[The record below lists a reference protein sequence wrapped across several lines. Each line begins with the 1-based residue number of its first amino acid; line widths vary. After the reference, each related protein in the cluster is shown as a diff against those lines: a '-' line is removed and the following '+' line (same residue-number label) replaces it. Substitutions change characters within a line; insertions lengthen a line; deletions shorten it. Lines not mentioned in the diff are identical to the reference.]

1 MLGRNAFFFLAFC
14 SLSGAAAAEPVTSNE
29 FQRDV
34 ADYPCSTTMKT
45 SSGRQFVVQLSDYKD
60 VWSLNFFFSGDPTVL
75 RTFFDQRGLRDDD
88 LLAEAVPEI
97 GIGSTALAP
106 DDATLFAT
114 QVSEVDASTSAMFK
128 IETLHRVSQAL
139 AGMKSDGLR
148 FGSLESFTDTDFT
161 EFRACAQEAM
171 GLGADEVVGIDMREE
186 YRLAF
191 EKLFESWAEHAALAD
206 SCMVA
211 PLDEGR
217 RSSYI
222 DRAAAAF
229 YPGLTNMF
237 RRDEYRSSLESSATF
252 AQLAGRT
259 AAISDG
265 CLMAAQLADL
275 SERAVLD
282 VLERAEALD

>member
-45 SSGRQFVVQLSDYKD
+45 SSGRAFVVQLSDYKD
-60 VWSLNFFFSGDPTVL
+60 VWSLNFLLSGNPTVL
-75 RTFFDQRGLRDDD
+75 RTFFDSRGLRDDD
-88 LLAEAVPEI
+88 RFAAAVARITIGRSEI
-97 GIGSTALAP
+97 AVS
-106 DDATLFAT
+106 DATVHAV
-114 QVSEVDASTSAMFK
+114 QVSEVDASTFAEVGV
-128 IETLHRVSQAL
+128 ETLHRVSQVLTA
-139 AGMKSDGLR
+139 MKDDGAT
-148 FGSLESFTDTDFT
+148 FGPLGSFSDTDFT
-161 EFRACAQEAM
+161 EFRACAHEAM
-171 GLGADEVVGIDMREE
+171 GLGEDEVVNIDIREE

-191 EKLFESWAEHAALAD
+191 ENLFESWAEHAALAD

-211 PLDEGR
+211 LLDEGR

-222 DRAAAAF
+222 ERAAAAF

-259 AAISDG
+259 AAITDG